1 MSAFVDLWSMLGYTN
16 NAKIFQEAFAGCS
29 NVILTDNPEFTLD
42 DFTSVFPVFKITD
55 EVIEDEINI
64 PTAFFN
70 LVLAMANKCIKYDRY
85 PGIWKYLMCLF
96 IAHHCVLYLQTQKGD
111 ANSQAALQGSMPSGI
126 ATSKSVDGLSIS
138 YDLQG
143 VAEDLA
149 GYGTWKYT
157 IYGQQLAT
165 LTKPYGGA
173 GMWVNG

>member
-1 MSAFVDLWSMLGYTN
+1 
-16 NAKIFQEAFAGCS
+16 
-29 NVILTDNPEFTLD
+29 
-42 DFTSVFPVFKITD
+42 
-55 EVIEDEINI
+55 
-64 PTAFFN
+64 
-70 LVLAMANKCIKYDRY
+70 
-85 PGIWKYLMCLF
+85 MCLF
-96 IAHHCVLYLQTQKGD
+96 IAHYCILYLQTQKGD
-111 ANSQAALQGSMPSGI
+111 ANSLAALQGSMPSGI